1 MEPEIKVWE
10 GNPEWTAY
18 LLGFVV
24 DGLLLLGS
32 LTMAFLYPA
41 WGIYLLIIPV
51 IMFGAI
57 YIARHT
63 NHFTVTNQRIICRS
77 GILSK
82 RSVEIDIR
90 DIRTINVTQSMGQ
103 RLLRIGDLEFSTA
116 SGPVKEAILI
126 NIKNPDLLKEKI
138 RSYKIEKAAN

>member
-1 MEPEIKVWE
+1 
-10 GNPEWTAY
+10 
-18 LLGFVV
+18 
-24 DGLLLLGS
+24 
-32 LTMAFLYPA
+32 A
-41 WGIYLLIIPV
+41 WGIYLLIMPV
-51 IMFGAI
+51 IMFAAI
-57 YIARHT
+57 YIARHS

-103 RLLRIGDLEFSTA
+103 RLLRIGDLELSTA
-116 SGPVKEAILI
+116 SGPVKEAVLI

-138 RSYKIEKAAN
+138 RSYKIEKAAL